1 MAQET
6 ALKLKI
12 TYSRQQSLKS
22 CSYLS
27 HYKHK
32 LQWIL
37 LSQVVHVH
45 NIKNSIIN
53 MKYVVS
59 ICNQA
64 SENLL
69 ETTGDVRLG

>member
-22 CSYLS
+22 FSYLS

-45 NIKNSIIN
+45 NIK
-53 MKYVVS
+53 K
-59 ICNQA
+59 
-64 SENLL
+64 
-69 ETTGDVRLG
+69 